1 MSVKL
6 YDEEHT
12 SSMLTIL
19 VESHAAVS
27 DLKHVEIVPAAVA
40 CLLPEGRRKVDDASH
55 GAV

>member
-27 DLKHVEIVPAAVA
+27 DLKHVEVIPAAVA
-40 CLLPEGRRKVDDASH
+40 CLLPERRREVDNASH
-55 GAV
+55 GTV